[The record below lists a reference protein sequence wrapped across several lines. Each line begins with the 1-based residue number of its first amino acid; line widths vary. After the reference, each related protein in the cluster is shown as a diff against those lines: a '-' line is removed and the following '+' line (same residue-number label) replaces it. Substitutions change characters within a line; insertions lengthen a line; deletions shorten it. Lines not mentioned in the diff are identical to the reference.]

1 VNLDPAESDLTP
13 MDPRELVAAAIGHA
27 APDAGQPAASTVTP
41 EDAER
46 RQGIWWYL
54 LLAGGLLLAAETI
67 LSNTLSRTTAQV

>member
-1 VNLDPAESDLTP
+1 

-27 APDAGQPAASTVTP
+27 APDAGQPAAPAVTP

-67 LSNTLSRTTAQV
+67 LSNRLSRTTAQV